1 MKNLQTSEERI
12 ARIELLRARAAI
24 ERHGL
29 ARSLRQVRASLSPGG
44 LLKEALPAF
53 AAGKRPLDW
62 FLQALGVARRYPFL
76 LSGASAIL
84 TGKRSRLRWLKL
96 GAGALLGWQ
105 LLRKVD
111 SSRGSDRAR

>member
-1 MKNLQTSEERI
+1 MKKPQTAGERK

-24 ERHGL
+24 ERHGV
-29 ARSLRQVRASLSPGG
+29 ARSVRQVRDSLSPRG

-53 AAGKRPLDW
+53 AGGKKPVDL
-62 FLQALGVARRYPFL
+62 FLHALSVARRYPFL
-76 LSGASAIL
+76 ISGASAIL

-105 LLRKVD
+105 LWRKTE
-111 SSRGSDRAR
+111 SRQGSGRA